1 MGYIKQFD
9 LVEETTE
16 TTGTGA
22 LTLTGALAGRRTF
35 AARVAPDDEFL
46 YRLEAEDGS
55 YHEIGLG
62 RRLSNGTIQRL
73 GDVRAWNGT
82 SDSAS
87 PLNLPA
93 GVKRIALVQSAL
105 EAPAAMLCAN
115 PPRLETGNFAS
126 FGLAWGNSA
135 TVYRGEGGVAIGA
148 SSYSENGGAAI
159 GISASARGVDS
170 WSGPRGTVYADCRS
184 GMAGPRATVND
195 GWCLVL
201 AGGSGRASSTVAA
214 QGAIAVRG
222 VTASSAA
229 GASMQFYTTD
239 SLAVYEITL
248 AARRVSDN
256 AVYSARLTCV
266 AKGSEYGTPTI
277 HDTAVASIFVTGG
290 VSLASPTMTAG
301 ASGLITL
308 GVPGENSQ
316 SWVWG
321 VTARI
326 TRAGV

>member
-9 LVEETTE
+9 LVEETTS

-35 AARVAPDDEFL
+35 AAHVAVDDEFL

-55 YHEIGLG
+55 YHEIGRG
-62 RRLSNGTIQRL
+62 RRLSDGTIQRL
-73 GDVRAWNGT
+73 GDVRAWNGA
-82 SDSAS
+82 SDSTS

-93 GVKRIALVQSAL
+93 GVKRIAIVQPAI
-105 EAPAAMLCAN
+105 EAPVSMLGTQ
-115 PPRLETGNFAS
+115 PPRVETGNFAS

-148 SSYSENGGAAI
+148 SSYSANGGAAV
-159 GISASARGVDS
+159 GVNASASGVDS
-170 WSGPRGTVYADCRS
+170 WSGPRGTVYTAGRS
-184 GMAGPRATVND
+184 GMAGPRATAND

-201 AGGSGRASSTVAA
+201 AGGSGRASDTRTA
-214 QGAIAVRG
+214 QGVIAVRG

-248 AARRVSDN
+248 AARRLSDN
-256 AVYSARLTCV
+256 AIYSARLTCV

-277 HDTAVASIFVTGG
+277 HDTTVASIFVTGG
-290 VSLASPTMTAG
+290 VSLANPTMTAG
-301 ASGLITL
+301 ANGLITL
-308 GVPGENSQ
+308 GVPGENAQ
-316 SWVWG
+316 DWVWG
-321 VTARI
+321 VTAHI